1 MHLNSST
8 AVGSSAAPP
17 ALLTPAAQVPAPP
30 SAVILF
36 GRDEQGRPHAS
47 RFDGNHVAEVELAAR
62 LMGLHLGVADTAA
75 LRDLA
80 IRLPAGRLF
89 SSGKGFVPFVK
100 ADLYN
105 QLLVAAGTPD
115 MPMPFRATG
124 KAANGPPPTDA
135 GSGGKGGAD
144 TPGGAPKA
152 PGDWAAIGI
161 GSTVLACQGPME
173 GWWEAVVLYTKAN
186 DSFVL
191 RWRDFPDDGEITRA
205 RKDLALMPPG
215 SREGLG

>member
-1 MHLNSST
+1 
-8 AVGSSAAPP
+8 
-17 ALLTPAAQVPAPP
+17 
-30 SAVILF
+30 
-36 GRDEQGRPHAS
+36 
-47 RFDGNHVAEVELAAR
+47 
-62 LMGLHLGVADTAA
+62 
-75 LRDLA
+75 
-80 IRLPAGRLF
+80 
-89 SSGKGFVPFVK
+89 VPFVK

-105 QLLVAAGTPD
+105 QLLVATGTSD
-115 MPMPFRATG
+115 MPIPVRAAG
-124 KAANGPPPTDA
+124 KGSDAPPPA
-135 GSGGKGGAD
+135 GSGSAGKPNPDA
-144 TPGGAPKA
+144 PGGGPKA